1 MDRHRAYS
9 ILSDRISA
17 LANAPL
23 EDLRGRIDTTST
35 DRVRT
40 GGNDFIVDVHL
51 TWVDAQKSAIRIK
64 VTVDSSSSYRMERL
78 EEKLIRVVS
87 S

>member
-17 LANAPL
+17 LTNAPL
-23 EDLRGRIDTTST
+23 EDLLGRIGTTST
-35 DRVRT
+35 DRV
-40 GGNDFIVDVHL
+40 GAGANDFIVDVQF

-64 VTVDSSSSYRMERL
+64 VTVDSSSSFRMERL
-78 EEKLIRVVS
+78 EEQLIRVVS